1 MVEVCVSRRL
11 WWVCAVYC
19 YAEQQGYIRVEYSTL
34 HISHITAAN
43 KKTKLYINIGLYTLS
58 I

>member
-1 MVEVCVSRRL
+1 MCVSRRL